1 MIPQPKNKEITI
13 GNVLSEHTFVSGT
26 KYWKLDK
33 VTFESVDF
41 KVGTRVCY
49 IDPDEEKHVEY
60 NGNIEWI
67 MIDERGNIEVSVDN
81 LLIGGRV
88 DLEDLEYSGQF

>member
-60 NGNIEWI
+60 NGKIEWI
-67 MIDERGNIEVSVDN
+67 MIGSSFIAFDIRLRSRIYFATFKSCNM
-81 LLIGGRV
+81 
-88 DLEDLEYSGQF
+88 

>member
-26 KYWKLDK
+26 KYWELDK
-33 VTFESVDF
+33 VNFESVDF

-49 IDPDEEKHVEY
+49 VDPDEESHVEY
-60 NGNIEWI
+60 NGNIDFI
-67 MIDERGNIEVSVDN
+67 LIDEYGNVEVSIDN
-81 LLIGGRV
+81 LLVGGRV
-88 DLEDLEYSGQF
+88 DLEELEYLGQY